1 MIIKNQNAFSL
12 IELTIVM
19 AVIAL
24 IATFGWPAYQE
35 QSRINTRTDGIVAI
49 NAVAAA
55 LNRNYTDSG
64 IYEWD
69 ASDPDSNNSHLRYLP
84 RVNVGNNNSTP
95 SLNNACLQDRG
106 FRWSTANSRYES
118 CRGNYIILVTIT
130 DPGPNSGTE
139 YSIAATPPSGS
150 DQEQDS
156 YCPTFTLTHLG
167 VKGVGAGSSVKR
179 CWGSS

>member
-1 MIIKNQNAFSL
+1 MTIKNQHGFSL

-35 QSRINTRTDGIVAI
+35 QARINARTDGIVAI

-55 LNRNYTDSG
+55 LNRNFTDSG
-64 IYEWD
+64 VYEWD
-69 ASDPDSNNSHLRYLP
+69 DSDPSANPTHLAYLP
-84 RVNVGNNNSTP
+84 LVNVGNNNSNP
-95 SLNNACLQDRG
+95 SQNNTCLQDRG

-118 CRGNYIILVTIT
+118 CKGLYVIEVTL
-130 DPGPNSGTE
+130 DNDDTE
-139 YSIAATPPSGS
+139 YTIEATPPSGT
-150 DQEQDS
+150 DQAQDS
-156 YCPTFTLTHLG
+156 YCPKFTLTHLAE
-167 VKGVGAGSSVKR
+167 KGVGGGSSVKR

>member
-1 MIIKNQNAFSL
+1 MINKKQNAFSL
-12 IELTIVM
+12 IELVIVM

-24 IATFGWPAYQE
+24 IASFGWPAYQE
-35 QSRINTRTDGIVAI
+35 QSRINTRTDGIIAA

-55 LNRNYTDSG
+55 LNRNFTDSG

-69 ASDPDSNNSHLRYLP
+69 DSDPSSNPSHLRFLP
-84 RVNVGNNNSTP
+84 LVNVGNNNSNPTQ
-95 SLNNACLQDRG
+95 NNTCLQDRG

-118 CRGNYIILVTIT
+118 CRGHYVIVVTL
-130 DPGPNSGTE
+130 NSTSE
-139 YSIAATPPSGS
+139 YSIAVTPPAGTN
-150 DQEQDS
+150 QAQDT
-156 YCPTFTLTHLG
+156 YCPTFTLNQLG